1 MRRSRIGKKQ
11 RTDPGKVA
19 RDAHSLLQM
28 RAIYAPHVM
37 EQAKRMMEAAEELMS
52 INDRMNADAIHIT
65 GSENYERDHT
75 VSFEEFG
82 SMDDQ
87 IEGLGEVKC
96 PGFEDVYDMA
106 SALIK
111 QAAAA
116 AAEAEKV

>member
-1 MRRSRIGKKQ
+1 MRRFFKKQ
-11 RTDPGKVA
+11 RTNPEKVA

-37 EQAKRMMEAAEELMS
+37 EQAKKMKEAAEELMS
-52 INDRMNADAIHIT
+52 INDRMDADAMDIT
-65 GSENYERDHT
+65 GSENYEVDHS

-82 SMDDQ
+82 TMDDQ

-106 SALIK
+106 DALFK
-111 QAAAA
+111 QAAEAA
-116 AAEAEKV
+116 AQAEKV